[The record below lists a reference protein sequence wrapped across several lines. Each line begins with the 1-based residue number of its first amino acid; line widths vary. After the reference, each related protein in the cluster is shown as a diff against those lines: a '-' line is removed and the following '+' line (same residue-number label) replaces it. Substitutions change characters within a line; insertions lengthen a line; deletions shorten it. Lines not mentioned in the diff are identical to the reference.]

1 MMKFSKRSAVSVL
14 LLGLCL
20 AVVSGIWLPL
30 PTMGRGGAL
39 EGVDHPDVIRESV
52 VSKST
57 GDQPWQYQVA
67 SYIPPESQKKKSDG
81 EPEPLLKSFMRQKLV
96 SSNRILEG
104 LVTDNFEM
112 VEQSADELMQM
123 SVEATWRVSN
133 DALYR
138 RYSTEFHDAVGEMKD
153 KAQAKSSEGTS
164 LAWMNVTM
172 RCLKCHEWVRNTI
185 IADSER
191 RHP

>member
-1 MMKFSKRSAVSVL
+1 MTFSKRSAVSVL
-14 LLGLCL
+14 LGALCL

-30 PTMGRGGAL
+30 PTMGRGGAP
-39 EGVDHPDVIRESV
+39 EAVDHPDVIRESV
-52 VSKST
+52 VSEST
-57 GDQPWQYQVA
+57 GVQPWQYQVA
-67 SYIPPESQKKKSDG
+67 SYIPPESQKKKSDD

-138 RYSTEFHDAVGEMKD
+138 RYSTEFHDAVGEMKE